1 MNIQELINKS
11 QIIFA
16 IDRETGKVIFS
27 IESIPA
33 DLKRLIDSLGKMN
46 FKITQ
51 IEAEGWNMI
60 SNKYIFRPL
69 HIAGIASSKYALLQD
84 DTTTVIIKTPEK
96 LKTFFNNVR
105 NRPLEDL
112 VLGKFI
118 EVAGVISVCGEE
130 YDIKGDLNEE
140 EIKLLN
146 SIIHAN
152 DSIAGLTGEMLSLIS
167 GMIWYPLKGWF
178 MSGKEH
184 AIVSIFGKWVII
196 NSKIFEEILIEGD

>member
-1 MNIQELINKS
+1 MNIHELIDRS
-11 QIIFA
+11 QTIFA
-16 IDRETGKVIFS
+16 LDRETGKVIFS
-27 IESIPA
+27 VESVPA
-33 DLKRLIDSLGKMN
+33 DIRRLIDSLGKMN

-60 SNKYIFRPL
+60 SSKYIFHPL
-69 HIAGIASSKYALLQD
+69 NITGIASDRYTLIQN
-84 DTTTVIIKTPEK
+84 DTITAIIKTPDR
-96 LKTFFNNVR
+96 LKKFFTNVK
-105 NRPLEDL
+105 NRPLNDL

-118 EVAGVISVCGEE
+118 EVSGVISLCGEE

-140 EIKLLN
+140 EIRLIN

-152 DSIAGLTGEMLSLIS
+152 DSIAGLTGEFLSLIS

-178 MSGKEH
+178 ISGKEH

-196 NSKIFEEILIEGD
+196 NSKIFEEILMEGD